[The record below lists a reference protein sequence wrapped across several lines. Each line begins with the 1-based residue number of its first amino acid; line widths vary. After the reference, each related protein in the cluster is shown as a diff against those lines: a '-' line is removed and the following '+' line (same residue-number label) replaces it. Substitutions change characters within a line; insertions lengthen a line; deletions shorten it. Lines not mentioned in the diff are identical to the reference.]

1 MPPRIHA
8 RNVRRSLFLLLLS
21 AAHPSWCLSAAALDK
36 ADYDNPNGN
45 TRVVCLADPSQSYE
59 LYIPPTA
66 PTTGPAPIC
75 YGFDPGG
82 NGKATLLQLA
92 PSALENGWILAV
104 SNNSKNGPWTDIF
117 IAQDA
122 VLLDTE
128 TRLNLSATRR
138 FAGGMSGG
146 ARASLALAYR
156 YPDKV
161 CGTLLVAAG
170 WPTGTSLWPSTDRL
184 VVQILIGED
193 DENYTYDI
201 PQTQGRLVDAGI
213 RCVVTPFPGG
223 HVWPSAQTTQAGC
236 RWLNANAEKDPNSG
250 LTPQACR
257 PSSLFCQAPPPTGGA
272 WAAKVV
278 DSEYNWTAFER
289 FDGATLPV
297 ATLEWWGISA
307 VWNSNTGYWLPS
319 GPGSRTFR
327 ISLHPDNAGA
337 PGPSV
342 HAETVTVSREDL
354 PHLYSRNYALRRFRA
369 VLSAPVNLSSGW
381 VGIQHART
389 GDAMEL
395 IMCSYEGDGQYLHS
409 DGAAGTLVPA
419 EDDLAIA
426 VGPEEMEVEI
436 FAQKNFGHPPLR
448 VQFGAGVSGNVGPV
462 VNWRWDFGDGDIL
475 EGVEPAPAHVY
486 SDTGVYSVSLTVSTD
501 LSSAIAE
508 RRDLIVV
515 SEALPLAGPAGGMA
529 LLAAILSLGAV
540 LLGRSRRGA

>member
-1 MPPRIHA
+1 
-8 RNVRRSLFLLLLS
+8 
-21 AAHPSWCLSAAALDK
+21 
-36 ADYDNPNGN
+36 
-45 TRVVCLADPSQSYE
+45 
-59 LYIPPTA
+59 
-66 PTTGPAPIC
+66 
-75 YGFDPGG
+75 
-82 NGKATLLQLA
+82 
-92 PSALENGWILAV
+92 
-104 SNNSKNGPWTDIF
+104 
-117 IAQDA
+117 
-122 VLLDTE
+122 
-128 TRLNLSATRR
+128 
-138 FAGGMSGG
+138 
-146 ARASLALAYR
+146 R

-540 LLGRSRRGA
+540 LLGRFRRGA